1 MKFKVK
7 EMIHNRICKL
17 MFRLTYHK
25 EKMKNRCF
33 KEEEKTRRKERERT
47 EKENKF

>member
-1 MKFKVK
+1 
-7 EMIHNRICKL
+7 

-33 KEEEKTRRKERERT
+33 KEKKTEKEKERERT